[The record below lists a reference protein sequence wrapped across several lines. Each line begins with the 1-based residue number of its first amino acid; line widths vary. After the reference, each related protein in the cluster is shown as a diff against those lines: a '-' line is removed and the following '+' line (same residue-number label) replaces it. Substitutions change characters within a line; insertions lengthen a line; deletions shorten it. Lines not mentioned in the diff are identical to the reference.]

1 MKNINLKQPK
11 FILPIILFPFLILG
25 FFVYTSFKAKGHQ
38 ETAMTLADSLS
49 LLQKEGLNP
58 NMPSVS
64 AEVKDAAVKDKF
76 DAYQKAFKDQKDF
89 SALNG
94 LNNPESLAEGNNS
107 NLNSS
112 SAYNPN
118 DITQLEN
125 QRKMDSIKVSIEA
138 KRKLIEQR
146 INGISDYTK
155 KGNNIPK
162 SSINDQNAVLAALRK
177 QAYAEQSYPSNQNHN
192 DETAN
197 NSPRSNSYDEQ
208 MRLFK
213 EQMRVVDSMQNKN
226 NPNAESP
233 KHQTNIKKFD
243 PSKDTNYRP
252 LHVSTGNMTSANT
265 ASENNYREQ
274 TGFNTLKRFSKK
286 ESIKAI
292 IDEAKKVTAGA
303 RVRIKILQDILVGDK
318 VIPEGSFIYGIVTG
332 FQTQRINISVSSIE
346 YEGKPLPV
354 KLDVFDTD
362 GYLGLYVP
370 NSNFREFTKEIGNQ
384 STQGLSTIQTASGT
398 ADIQT
403 SLMNKVFSSSTNTI
417 GKIISKNKAYLK
429 SDYVIYLKENSSNTN

>member
-11 FILPIILFPFLILG
+11 FILPIIFFPFLILG
-25 FFVYTSFKAKGHQ
+25 FFVYTSFKSKGHQ
-38 ETAMTLADSLS
+38 DTEMTLADSLA
-49 LLQKEGLNP
+49 LLQKQGLNP

-64 AEVKDAAVKDKF
+64 TEVKDATVKDKF
-76 DAYQKAFKDQKDF
+76 DAYQKTFKDQKDF

-94 LNNPESLAEGNNS
+94 LSNPESLAGDNNS
-107 NLNSS
+107 KLNSS

-118 DITQLEN
+118 DIAQLEN
-125 QRKMDSIKVSIEA
+125 QRKIDSIKVSIEA
-138 KRKLIEQR
+138 KRKLIEER
-146 INGISDYTK
+146 INGISGYTK
-155 KGNNIPK
+155 NSNNIPQSPMK
-162 SSINDQNAVLAALRK
+162 DQNAVLAALRK
-177 QAYAEQSYPSNQNHN
+177 QAQAEHNYSYNQNN
-192 DETAN
+192 EATSEN
-197 NSPRSNSYDEQ
+197 NSPGTSSYDDQ
-208 MRLFK
+208 MRIFK
-213 EQMRVVDSMQNKN
+213 EQMRMVDSIQNKN
-226 NPNAESP
+226 SPNAESA
-233 KHQTNIKKFD
+233 KHQANIKKFD
-243 PSKDTNYRP
+243 PNKDTSFRP
-252 LHVSTGNMTSANT
+252 LHVSTGNATSANT
-265 ASENNYREQ
+265 SSENNYREQ
-274 TGFNTLKRFSKK
+274 TSFNTLKSFTKK

>member
-1 MKNINLKQPK
+1 MKKINLKQPK
-11 FILPIILFPFLILG
+11 FILPIIFFPFLILG
-25 FFVYTSFKAKGHQ
+25 FFVYTSFKSKEHH
-38 ETAMTLADSLS
+38 ETAMTLADSLA
-49 LLQKEGLNP
+49 LLQKQGLNP

-64 AEVKDAAVKDKF
+64 SEVKDATVKDKF
-76 DAYQKAFKDQKDF
+76 DAYQKTFKDQKDF

-94 LNNPESLAEGNNS
+94 LSNPESLERDNNS
-107 NLNSS
+107 KLNSS

-118 DITQLEN
+118 DIAQLEN
-125 QRKMDSIKVSIEA
+125 RRKMDSIKVSIEA

-155 KGNNIPK
+155 KGN
-162 SSINDQNAVLAALRK
+162 SGTQSMNDQNAVLAALRK
-177 QAYAEQSYPSNQNHN
+177 QAQAEQTYPYTQNN
-192 DETAN
+192 DAATAN
-197 NSPRSNSYDEQ
+197 NSPRSNSYDDQ

-213 EQMRVVDSMQNKN
+213 EQMRMVDSIQNKN
-226 NPNAESP
+226 NPNAEST
-233 KHQTNIKKFD
+233 KHQANIKKLN
-243 PSKDTNYRP
+243 PNKDTSYRP
-252 LHVSTGNMTSANT
+252 LHVSTESLTSANT
-265 ASENNYREQ
+265 SSENNYREQ
-274 TGFNTLKRFSKK
+274 TAFNTLKRFSKK

>member
-25 FFVYTSFKAKGHQ
+25 FFVYTSFKSKGHY
-38 ETAMTLADSLS
+38 ETAMTLADSLA
-49 LLQKEGLNP
+49 LLQKQGLNP

-64 AEVKDAAVKDKF
+64 SEVKDATVKDKF
-76 DAYQKAFKDQKDF
+76 DAYQKTFKDQKDF

-94 LNNPESLAEGNNS
+94 LSNPESLTGDNNS
-107 NLNSS
+107 KLNSS

-118 DITQLEN
+118 DIAQLEN

-155 KGNNIPK
+155 KGNSGNQ
-162 SSINDQNAVLAALRK
+162 SMNDQNAVLTALRK
-177 QAYAEQSYPSNQNHN
+177 QAQAEQTYPYNQNN
-192 DETAN
+192 DATTAN
-197 NSPRSNSYDEQ
+197 SSPRSNSYDDQ

-213 EQMRVVDSMQNKN
+213 EQMRMVDSIQNKN
-226 NPNAESP
+226 NPNAEST
-233 KHQTNIKKFD
+233 KRQANIKKFD
-243 PSKDTNYRP
+243 PNKDTSYRP
-252 LHVSTGNMTSANT
+252 LHVSTANLTT
-265 ASENNYREQ
+265 ANSSSDDIYPNQ
-274 TGFNTLKRFSKK
+274 SSFNTLKRFSKK

-346 YEGKPLPV
+346 YEGKPLAV
-354 KLDVFDTD
+354 NLDVFDTD

>member
-11 FILPIILFPFLILG
+11 FILPIILFPFLILS
-25 FFVYTSFKAKGHQ
+25 FFVYTSFKSKGHH
-38 ETAMTLADSLS
+38 ETAMTLADSLA
-49 LLQKEGLNP
+49 LLKKQGLNP

-64 AEVKDAAVKDKF
+64 TEVKDATVKDKF
-76 DAYQKAFKDQKDF
+76 DAYQKTFKDQKDF

-94 LNNPESLAEGNNS
+94 LSNPESLAGDNNS
-107 NLNSS
+107 KLNSS

-118 DITQLEN
+118 DIAQLEN
-125 QRKMDSIKVSIEA
+125 QRKMDSIKVSIEG

-155 KGNNIPK
+155 HGKNGTQ
-162 SSINDQNAVLAALRK
+162 SMNDQNAVLAALRK
-177 QAYAEQSYPSNQNHN
+177 QAQAEQTYPYSQNN
-192 DETAN
+192 DAATAN
-197 NSPRSNSYDEQ
+197 TSPRSSSYDDQ

-213 EQMRVVDSMQNKN
+213 EQMRMVDSIQNKN
-226 NPNAESP
+226 SPNTESA
-233 KHQTNIKKFD
+233 KHQANIKKFD
-243 PSKDTNYRP
+243 PNKDTSFRP
-252 LHVSTGNMTSANT
+252 LHVSTGNATSANT
-265 ASENNYREQ
+265 SSENNYREQ
-274 TGFNTLKRFSKK
+274 TSFNTLKSFSKK